1 MAQWLYDRRD
11 PFSWWFALASGLSV
25 LWLAYSWPPQT
36 QRMIEQE
43 WLAQLETE
51 TPSAPAARP
60 LPPAVAKP
68 IAPPAQARVLQP
80 PSPAAI
86 APAPETTVNAPT
98 ANHAAATT
106 AATAPAS
113 PAQTAPLAAPDTT
126 KAVRAARSDSYE
138 SMLLSHL
145 ERIKRYPSNREA
157 RLSKPQ
163 GVVRLWL
170 VIARHGELLEAGL
183 VSSSGSNLL
192 DNEAL
197 RTVRSTRFPSF
208 PEEAFEGASQHRFTV
223 NLKYEIEG

>member
-11 PFSWWFALASGLSV
+11 PFSWWFALALGLSV
-25 LWLAYSWPPQT
+25 LWLAYSWPRQT
-36 QRMIEQE
+36 QRMVEQE

-51 TPSAPAARP
+51 TTPVPIARP
-60 LPPAVAKP
+60 LPHALAKT
-68 IAPPAQARVLQP
+68 IAPPTQARVLQP
-80 PSPAAI
+80 QSPTAI
-86 APAPETTVNAPT
+86 APAAETTVNAHM
-98 ANHAAATT
+98 ANHTAATT
-106 AATAPAS
+106 AATAPATPS
-113 PAQTAPLAAPDTT
+113 QTAPSAAPDTT
-126 KAVRAARSDSYE
+126 KAVRPARSASYE
-138 SMLLSHL
+138 SMLISHL
-145 ERIKRYPSNREA
+145 ERIKRYPSSREA

-183 VSSSGSNLL
+183 VNSSGSNLL

-208 PEEAFEGASQHRFTV
+208 PEEAFEGSSQHRFTV